1 VGLRSLLDRPVLY
14 QWVQKL
20 FGAERARRRF
30 LDQYVEPEAGLRV
43 LDLGCGPADLLR
55 HLGDVHYVGVDLSEA
70 YIRQA
75 EADYGSRGEFHC
87 ARLGGPEPLPGGPY
101 DRVLAVGLLHHL
113 DDTSADRL
121 LRQAAQV
128 LAPGGALV
136 TLDCCYAPNQSGLS
150 RWMVSRDRGEHV
162 RRAEAYPVLAAPY
175 FEDAYVDVLHN
186 LLRIPYTHAAMVCRK
201 EAV

>member
-1 VGLRSLLDRPVLY
+1 MGLRGLLDRPILY
-14 QWVQKL
+14 QTVQKL

-30 LDQYVEPEAGLRV
+30 LEQYVEPEPGMRV

-55 HLGDVHYVGVDLSEA
+55 HLGDVRYVGIDLNEA

-75 EADYGSRGEFHC
+75 QADFGSRAEFYC
-87 ARLGGPEPLPGGPY
+87 RRLGDSEPLPGGPY

-113 DDTSADRL
+113 DDECADRL
-121 LRQAAQV
+121 LQQAAAV

-150 RWMVSRDRGEHV
+150 RWMVSQDRGEHV

-175 FEDAYVDVLHN
+175 FQDAYVDVLHN
-186 LLRIPYTHAAMVCRK
+186 LLTIPYTHAAMVCRQ
-201 EAV
+201 EAC